1 MMKDFK
7 IIEAAGTPYEIGFA
21 HGEQGREEVLCS
33 IATYK
38 EMFKTYANLGWEEA
52 KHRSRAYIEHISRYD
67 SDLLEEIRGVAAGAG
82 VELEDILALNARSEV
97 ILMSGSKMPSDG
109 CTAVAVTP
117 ESTQDRHTILA
128 QNWDW
133 KGRQIEAVLVL
144 KIIQQDK
151 PAITMV
157 TEGGIIGKVGFNDA
171 GIGVCLNALGT
182 VGNPYGLPLHIVLR
196 GILDSR
202 KLSDAIQKINAQPN
216 ACAANYLLAAKC
228 GEALDVEKSPVD
240 FEVFYPERGM
250 LVHTNH
256 FLCDRMKTA
265 DTSRFMAHDT
275 FLRYGL
281 ARKMLEDK
289 KGVVTADNVKEIL
302 AVHKDYP
309 DSICRHEDEL
319 DPDGLR
325 MCTVFSI
332 VMDMTILKME
342 LLRGNPCENKY
353 REV

>member
-182 VGNPYGLPLHIVLR
+182 VGQSVRP
-196 GILDSR
+196 
-202 KLSDAIQKINAQPN
+202 
-216 ACAANYLLAAKC
+216 AAAYCFA
-228 GEALDVEKSPVD
+228 GD
-240 FEVFYPERGM
+240 FGQ
-250 LVHTNH
+250 
-256 FLCDRMKTA
+256 
-265 DTSRFMAHDT
+265 S
-275 FLRYGL
+275 
-281 ARKMLEDK
+281 
-289 KGVVTADNVKEIL
+289 
-302 AVHKDYP
+302 
-309 DSICRHEDEL
+309 
-319 DPDGLR
+319 
-325 MCTVFSI
+325 
-332 VMDMTILKME
+332 
-342 LLRGNPCENKY
+342 
-353 REV
+353 

>member
-228 GEALDVEKSPVD
+228 GEALAWHAGTYKSFFVRQN
-240 FEVFYPERGM
+240 ETCRYQQIYGTRYVFALWSCKKNAGRQKRRGY
-250 LVHTNH
+250 
-256 FLCDRMKTA
+256 
-265 DTSRFMAHDT
+265 SRQCKRNFGSA
-275 FLRYGL
+275 
-281 ARKMLEDK
+281 
-289 KGVVTADNVKEIL
+289 
-302 AVHKDYP
+302 
-309 DSICRHEDEL
+309 
-319 DPDGLR
+319 
-325 MCTVFSI
+325 
-332 VMDMTILKME
+332 
-342 LLRGNPCENKY
+342 
-353 REV
+353 

>member
-216 ACAANYLLAAKC
+216 ACAANLFA
-228 GEALDVEKSPVD
+228 G
-240 FEVFYPERGM
+240 G
-250 LVHTNH
+250 
-256 FLCDRMKTA
+256 
-265 DTSRFMAHDT
+265 
-275 FLRYGL
+275 
-281 ARKMLEDK
+281 KM
-289 KGVVTADNVKEIL
+289 
-302 AVHKDYP
+302 
-309 DSICRHEDEL
+309 R
-319 DPDGLR
+319 
-325 MCTVFSI
+325 
-332 VMDMTILKME
+332 
-342 LLRGNPCENKY
+342 
-353 REV
+353 